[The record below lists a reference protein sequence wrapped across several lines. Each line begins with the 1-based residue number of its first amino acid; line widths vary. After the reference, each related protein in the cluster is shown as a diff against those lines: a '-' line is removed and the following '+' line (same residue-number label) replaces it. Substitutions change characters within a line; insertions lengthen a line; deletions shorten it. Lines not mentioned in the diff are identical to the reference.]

1 MCVPGCMDAIHATLS
16 RRGFFKG
23 ATAVGF
29 AVTALSSLEAEAKTK
44 GNDKSGASAERTERY
59 FKAVVDLTHTMSPEF
74 PTYFG
79 VPGIELQKQYEFKK
93 DGFNLNWWRIIEHA
107 GTHLDAPL
115 HFSENGITV
124 EKIAAGELVVPL
136 VVIDVRKSAE
146 KDPDYLL
153 TVEDVLT
160 WEKRFKKLPDNCCV
174 AMMSGWGQHVGN
186 PAKFTGKDAGGVF
199 HFPGFSPELAE
210 WLLKERKVLGIASD
224 TLSLDNGPSK
234 DFKTH
239 HIWLPSGRWGL
250 ENVANLERVPPS
262 GATLVAGVPK
272 IKDATGAPVRLI
284 ALI

>member
-1 MCVPGCMDAIHATLS
+1 MCVPGCMDAVHASLS

-29 AVTALSSLEAEAKTK
+29 TVTALSSAEAAAKTK
-44 GNDKSGASAERTERY
+44 PKEKEGASAEKAERY

-79 VPGIELQKQYEFKK
+79 VPGIELQRQYEFKK

-115 HFSENGITV
+115 HFSANGITV
-124 EKIAAGELVVPL
+124 EKIVAGELVVPL
-136 VVIDVRKSAE
+136 AVIDVRKSAE
-146 KDPDYLL
+146 KNPDYLM
-153 TVEDVLT
+153 TVEDVVT

-174 AMMSGWGQHVGN
+174 AMMSGWAQHVGN
-186 PAKFTGKDAGGVF
+186 PAKFTGKDAVGAF

-210 WLLKERKVLGIASD
+210 WLLKQRKVLGIASD

-250 ENVANLERVPPS
+250 ENVASLEKVPPS
-262 GATLVAGVPK
+262 GATLVVGVPK
-272 IKDATGAPVRLI
+272 VKDATGAPVRLI